1 MFPKSRSFF
10 LIAGPCVLES
20 EPLALQI
27 AASLRETTARLGIPF
42 CFKASFDKAN
52 RSSLGSYRGPG
63 LAAGLETLGRIREK
77 LGIPVTTD
85 IHESAQAA
93 PVAAVVDLLQI
104 PAFLSRQTDL
114 LLAAAETGKPV
125 NVKKGQFLA
134 ASDVDRIAEKLRSA
148 GCSHFFFTERGTSFG
163 YHDLVV
169 DMRNLVRMRKSG
181 HRVIFDATH
190 SVQKPSAL
198 GSASG
203 GDRDLAYPLARAAV
217 AVGIDGLFLETHP
230 APEESPSDGATMI
243 PLAQVPSVLEK
254 LLKIHE
260 AAEPGEPA

>member
-1 MFPKSRSFF
+1 MFTESRSFF
-10 LIAGPCVLES
+10 LVAGPCVLES
-20 EPLALQI
+20 ETLAFRI
-27 AASLRETTARLGIPF
+27 AASLQEATSRLGIPF

-52 RSSLGSYRGPG
+52 RSSIDSYRGPG
-63 LAAGLETLGRIREK
+63 LAAGLEVLGRIREK
-77 LGIPVTTD
+77 LGVPVTTD
-85 IHESAQAA
+85 VHESAQAA
-93 PVAAVVDLLQI
+93 PVASVVDLLQI

-114 LLAAAETGKPV
+114 LLAAAQTGKPI

-134 ASDVDRIAEKLRSA
+134 ASDMDRIAEKLRSA
-148 GCSHFFFTERGTSFG
+148 GCPSFFFTERGTSFG

-169 DMRNLVRMRKSG
+169 DMRNLVQMRSRG

-190 SVQKPSAL
+190 SVQRPSAL
-198 GSASG
+198 GSSSG

-230 APEESPSDGATMI
+230 TPEQSPSDGATMI
-243 PLAQVPSVLEK
+243 PLRQIPSVLER

-260 AAEPGEPA
+260 AAKDGDPA

>member
-1 MFPKSRSFF
+1 MFTESRSFF
-10 LIAGPCVLES
+10 LVAGPCVLES
-20 EPLALQI
+20 EEIALRI
-27 AASLRETTARLGIPF
+27 AASLQETSSRLGIPF

-52 RSSLGSYRGPG
+52 RSSIGSYRGPG
-63 LAAGLETLGRIREK
+63 LAAGLEVLGRIREK
-77 LGIPVTTD
+77 LGVPVTTD
-85 IHESAQAA
+85 VHESAQAA

-114 LLAAAETGKPV
+114 LLAAAETGKPI

-134 ASDVDRIAEKLRSA
+134 ASDMDRIAEKLRSA
-148 GCSHFFFTERGTSFG
+148 GCLRFFFTERGTSFG

-169 DMRNLVRMRKSG
+169 DMRNLVQMRRRG

-190 SVQKPSAL
+190 SVQRPSAL
-198 GSASG
+198 GSSSG
-203 GDRDLAYPLARAAV
+203 GDRELAYPLARAAV

-230 APEESPSDGATMI
+230 APDQSPSDGATMI
-243 PLAQVPSVLEK
+243 PLAQLPSVLEK

-260 AAEPGEPA
+260 AAKEGEPA

>member
-1 MFPKSRSFF
+1 MFTESSSFF

-20 EPLALQI
+20 EEMAVRIASTLQE
-27 AASLRETTARLGIPF
+27 ATSRLGVPF

-52 RSSLGSYRGPG
+52 RSSIGSYRGPG
-63 LAAGLETLGRIREK
+63 LEAGLEILGRIREK
-77 LGIPVTTD
+77 LGVPVTTD
-85 IHESAQAA
+85 VHESAQAA
-93 PVAAVVDLLQI
+93 RVAAVVDLLQI

-114 LLAAAETGKPV
+114 LLAAAETGKPM

-134 ASDVDRIAEKLRSA
+134 ASDMDRIAEKLRSRGA
-148 GCSHFFFTERGTSFG
+148 RHFFFTERGTSFG

-169 DMRNLVRMRKSG
+169 DMRNLVHMRKRG
-181 HRVIFDATH
+181 YRVIFDATH
-190 SVQKPSAL
+190 SVQRPSAL

-203 GDRDLAYPLARAAV
+203 GDREFAYPLARAAV

-230 APEESPSDGATMI
+230 SPEHSPSDGATMI
-243 PLAQVPSVLEK
+243 PLTQVSSLLEK

-260 AAEPGEPA
+260 AAKDSELP

>member
-1 MFPKSRSFF
+1 MFLESSSFF

-20 EPLALQI
+20 EEIAVRIASVLQE
-27 AASLRETTARLGIPF
+27 AASRLGLSF

-63 LAAGLETLGRIREK
+63 LAAGLEVLGRIRDK
-77 LGIPVTTD
+77 LGVPVTTD
-85 IHESAQAA
+85 IHESSQAA
-93 PVAAVVDLLQI
+93 PAAAIVDLLQV

-134 ASDVDRIAEKLRSA
+134 ASDMDRIAEKLRSG
-148 GCSHFFFTERGTSFG
+148 GCRDFFFTERGTFFG

-169 DMRNLVRMRKSG
+169 DMRNLVEMRKRG
-181 HRVIFDATH
+181 YRVLFDATH
-190 SVQKPSAL
+190 SVQRPSAL
-198 GSASG
+198 GSTSG
-203 GDRDLAYPLARAAV
+203 GDRDLAFPLAKGAV

-230 APEESPSDGATMI
+230 VPEQSPSDGATMI
-243 PLAQVPSVLEK
+243 PLAQVSSFLEK
-254 LLKIHE
+254 LLEIH
-260 AAEPGEPA
+260 AAAKES